1 VLSGLSETRA
11 MTRDRETPRALSTDD
26 LHQDLP
32 RRSVR
37 SGAVVLLAQGATVL
51 LGVVS
56 AAVFGRLLTPDDFGL
71 IAMTAGFV
79 AFIAN
84 FAELGLPQA
93 TVQQAEVTDDQ
104 VNAMFWINAAVG
116 AGAAVVG
123 LGIAYPVAWFYREPS
138 LAAVTAALSSAF
150 LITGLSTQ
158 HHALLRRRMRFG
170 ALSAITVGATAGGIA
185 VAIVAAGLGAGYW
198 SLVVLTL
205 STALLR
211 AIGYW
216 LACDWRPGR
225 PRRAAGL
232 APMVRFG
239 AYLTGTNLIGTIAR
253 NLDRILIGRALGAT
267 ATGYYAHAHRILLM
281 PISQLNF
288 PLTHVAIPT
297 LSRLQDD
304 PDRYRMFYRR
314 GIEAIAAVSFPA
326 VLAGLIAAD
335 HLVPTLLG
343 DQWDEAI
350 PIFKALAPAALLASV
365 NMTTS
370 WVYVPLGRSDRQ
382 FRWHLFRSFCVVAAY
397 VIGLRWGALG
407 VAVALSITAC
417 TLRIPAILYCLHG
430 TFVQVSDIV
439 SATWRVA
446 AASVLAAALSVPVA
460 LRLGPDGPHGVALA
474 VLLATFAAG
483 YGLGWLV
490 VPGGRRR
497 LAVMVVTA
505 RHLLP
510 RHGGAEAPP
519 PDESD
524 AGEA

>member
-1 VLSGLSETRA
+1 
-11 MTRDRETPRALSTDD
+11 MTRERETPSALRTDD
-26 LHQDLP
+26 LHLDLP
-32 RRSVR
+32 GRSVR
-37 SGAVVLLAQGATVL
+37 SGAAVLVAQGVTVL

-56 AAVFGRLLTPDDFGL
+56 AAVLGRLLTPEDFGL

-104 VNAMFWINAAVG
+104 VNALFWINAAVG
-116 AGAAVVG
+116 VAAAAVG
-123 LGIAYPVAWFYREPS
+123 LAIAYPVAWFYGEPQ
-138 LAAVTAALSSAF
+138 LVAVTAALSVAF
-150 LITGLSTQ
+150 VVTGLSTQ
-158 HHALLRRRMRFG
+158 HHALLRRRMRF
-170 ALSAITVGATAGGIA
+170 AVLSAITVGATAGGIA
-185 VAIVAAGLGAGYW
+185 AGIVAAALGAGYW
-198 SLVVLTL
+198 ALVVLTL
-205 STALLR
+205 AMALLR

-225 PRRAAGL
+225 PRRAEGL

-253 NLDRILIGRALGAT
+253 NFDRILIGRVLGPT
-267 ATGYYAHAHRILLM
+267 VTGYYAHAHRILLM
-281 PISQLNF
+281 PIAQLNF

-304 PDRYRMFYRR
+304 PERYRLFYRR
-314 GIEAIAAVSFPA
+314 GLEAIAAVSFPA

-365 NMTTS
+365 NVATN

-382 FRWHLFRSFCVVAAY
+382 FRWHLFRAFCVVAAY
-397 VIGLRWGALG
+397 LIGLRWGAVG
-407 VAVALSITAC
+407 VAAALSITAC
-417 TLRIPAILYCLHG
+417 VLRIPAILYCLHG

-439 SATWRVA
+439 TATWRIAVA
-446 AASVLAAALSVPVA
+446 SAVASAVSVPVA
-460 LRLGPDGPHGVALA
+460 VRLGTDGPHWFALV
-474 VLLATFAAG
+474 VLLATFGAG
-483 YGLGWLV
+483 YALGWLV
-490 VPGGRRR
+490 VPGGPRRI
-497 LAVMVVTA
+497 AAMVVTA
-505 RHLLP
+505 RHLVP
-510 RHGGAEAPP
+510 RR
-519 PDESD
+519 D
-524 AGEA
+524 AGDP